1 MNKGKSNPVYL
12 YYTIGF
18 VIATLI
24 GIQVYW
30 IRNSINAEKKA
41 IERRLKEDI
50 DDVVKRVEEDAYCFT
65 YYSKAYIKKGEGIF
79 MLKQKWADGRFVPLN
94 AGGYVDTM
102 SLYNLFRTQAD
113 TDVFIHDK
121 SVWFDTYPA
130 TVDVTMKFSFVGLNP
145 DIKRTDSLSYQI
157 GNISDNNFRQ
167 LLSNKFKVDEAI
179 NTTLL
184 NHLIVEAL
192 KKNKLDTFY
201 YAGIRKEGQDGYEYI
216 TKGSKIADLKST
228 NIKASF
234 LNNKFDTP
242 YELDVHVPDSFMSVV
257 RSLLIMM
264 ISSLLIII
272 ILIASYIYFVRT
284 IFNQKKLS
292 EIKNNFINN
301 ITHEFRT
308 PITNIN
314 LAVENWKDAGK
325 PDNYYLNIIEE
336 ENKHMERN
344 VEQILQLASLEERIG
359 KKHFTKVNIPDLIK
373 EAAAS
378 FQIQIDN
385 TNGNIKLDLNASN
398 PYLYCNALH
407 VRNMLQNLID
417 NAIKYRKDKPIITI
431 STFNTGSH
439 YVLQV
444 EDNGIGMSAETQ
456 KYIFNRFY
464 RGDTGDR
471 HDVKGFGLG
480 MSYVKHIVDE
490 HNGEINIKSKPGK
503 GTKVTI
509 YLPELNNH

>member
-12 YYTIGF
+12 YYIIGF

-24 GIQVYW
+24 GVQVYW
-30 IRNSINAEKKA
+30 IRNSIYAEKKA

-50 DDVVKRVEEDAYCFT
+50 DDVVKKVEEDAYCFT

-79 MLKQKWADGRFVPLN
+79 MLKQKWANGRFISPD

-102 SLYNLFRTQAD
+102 SLYNLFPSKAD
-113 TDVFIHDK
+113 TDVFVTDK
-121 SVWFDTYPA
+121 SIWFETYPA

-145 DIKRTDSLSYQI
+145 DIKRTDTMSYQI
-157 GNISDNNFRQ
+157 GNISGDNFRQ
-167 LLSNKFKVDEAI
+167 LLSNKFKVGDAI

-184 NHLIVEAL
+184 NNMIVSAL

-201 YAGIRKEGQDGYEYI
+201 YAGIRKEGFENYEYI
-216 TKGSKIADLKST
+216 TKGSNTNDLKTTS
-228 NIKASF
+228 IKATF
-234 LNNKFDTP
+234 LHNKFDTP
-242 YELDVHVPDSFMSVV
+242 YELDVYVPDSFMSVV
-257 RSLLIMM
+257 RSLLVMM

-314 LAVENWKDAGK
+314 LAVENWRDAGETN
-325 PDNYYLNIIEE
+325 NYYLNIIEE

-359 KKHFTKVNIPDLIK
+359 KKHFTKVNIPALIN

-385 TNGNIKLDLNASN
+385 TNGRIKLDLNATN

-407 VRNMLQNLID
+407 LRNMLQNLID
-417 NAIKYRKDKPIITI
+417 NAIKYRKDTPFITI

-444 EDNGIGMSAETQ
+444 EDNGIGMSNETQ

-509 YLPELNNH
+509 YLPELNNQ